1 MSTVK
6 ISDLTSSGAILGN
19 VIVPVVGNVAGTW
32 TTLKGT
38 VDQLKTFIVASAE
51 ANILAAN
58 AATIFANTNMK
69 SYVDGQITAANSAV
83 TAANVGII
91 GYITLANTIQS
102 AQITSANLGIIGYV
116 DNSVSTANL
125 GMKGYVDSVAN
136 QSIYGNANVSAYLHT
151 YNYSPYSNV
160 NVAVYTNLSTYAY
173 AANVTA
179 ANIGMKG
186 YVDNQTYSNVNVSG
200 FLPSYSGQVGA
211 LFNNGNLLVFGNV
224 TAGYALPVISYPNL
238 IFNGTGLANSYA
250 QLNIQN
256 IDSVGTLV
264 SADFIA
270 TAPNG
275 SDTSHYI
282 DMGIN
287 GNNYS
292 SSSWTVSGA
301 NDGYVYINQGNLT
314 LGTDTQ
320 GTTVKVHVGGTLAGN
335 VVTTFSQDTVSI
347 GANLVI
353 SNTYVPTLANSAGS
367 AGTIV
372 WDNNYVYICVA
383 TNTWKRANIATW

>member
-19 VIVPVVGNVAGTW
+19 VLVPVVGNVAGTL

-38 VDQLKTFIVASAE
+38 VDQLKTFITASAE

-91 GYITLANTIQS
+91 GYINLANTIQS
-102 AQITSANLGIIGYV
+102 SQIIAANLGIIGYV

-125 GMKGYVDSVAN
+125 GIKGYVDSVAS

-173 AANVTA
+173 NANVTA
-179 ANIGMKG
+179 ANVGMKG
-186 YVDNQTYSNVNVSG
+186 YVDNQTYSNVNVNSY
-200 FLPSYSGQVGA
+200 LPTYSGLVGE
-211 LFNNGNLLVFGNV
+211 LFNNGNLIVFGNITV
-224 TAGYALPVISYPNL
+224 GFAFPVINYPNL
-238 IFNGTGLANSYA
+238 ILNGTGLANGYS

-275 SDTSHYI
+275 TDTSHYI

-287 GNNYS
+287 GNNFS
-292 SSSWTVSGA
+292 SGNWTVSGA

-314 LGTDTQ
+314 LGTDTTN
-320 GTTVKVHVGGTLAGN
+320 TTVKIHVGGTLAGN
-335 VVTTFSQDTVSI
+335 IITTFSQDKVSI

-353 SNTYVPTLANSAGS
+353 SSTYVPALANSAGS
-367 AGTIV
+367 AGTVV
-372 WDNNYVYICVA
+372 WDSNYVYICVA